1 MSEIAIISTREVIY
15 EPSLQKSG
23 KIKVTSNA
31 SQNAGMWN
39 LKIRFFG
46 THPKTDTREVQV
58 QIGVNEE
65 TNEPIYE
72 TQTEYY
78 TYDQVDF
85 ISDEMIV
92 KSDQEMNKIIDDVD
106 SSITKFSER
115 FYEGN
120 RNFLL
125 NYISSKFLN
134 PEEQDDTKK
143 VCVFGLK
150 PNEFEMLISA

>member
-23 KIKVTSNA
+23 KIKVTLNA

-39 LKIRFFG
+39 LQIRYFG
-46 THPKTDTREVQV
+46 TYPKTNTREVQV
-58 QIGVNEE
+58 QMGVNEE

-72 TQTEYY
+72 MQTESY

-92 KSDQEMNKIIDDVD
+92 KSDQEMNEIIDSVE

-134 PEEQDDTKK
+134 PEELGEAKK
-143 VCVFGLK
+143 VCIFGLK
-150 PNEFEMLISA
+150 PNEFEMLKSA

>member
-15 EPSLQKSG
+15 EPSLQKQG
-23 KIKVTSNA
+23 KIKVTLNA
-31 SQNAGMWN
+31 SQNAGIWT
-39 LKIRFFG
+39 LQIRNFG
-46 THPKTDTREVQV
+46 TYPKTDTREIPV

-72 TQTEYY
+72 TQTESYS
-78 TYDQVDF
+78 YDQIDF
-85 ISDEMIV
+85 IYDEMIV

-106 SSITKFSER
+106 SSITQFSER

-120 RNFLL
+120 RSFLL

-134 PEEQDDTKK
+134 PEEQDENKR
-143 VCVFGLK
+143 VCRFGLK
-150 PNEFEMLISA
+150 PNEFEILK

>member
-23 KIKVTSNA
+23 KIKVTLNA
-31 SQNAGMWN
+31 SQNAGIWT
-39 LKIRFFG
+39 LQIRNFG
-46 THPKTDTREVQV
+46 TYPKTDTREIQV

-72 TQTEYY
+72 TQTESYS
-78 TYDQVDF
+78 YDQIDF
-85 ISDEMIV
+85 ISDETITI
-92 KSDQEMNKIIDDVD
+92 SDQEMNKIIDDVD
-106 SSITKFSER
+106 SSITQFSER

-134 PEEQDDTKK
+134 PDEQDETKR
-143 VCVFGLK
+143 VCIFGLK
-150 PNEFEMLISA
+150 PNEWIILK

>member
-1 MSEIAIISTREVIY
+1 MSEIAIISTREVLY
-15 EPSLQKSG
+15 YAPSQKFG
-23 KIKVTSNA
+23 KIKVTLNA

-39 LKIRFFG
+39 LQIRYFG
-46 THPKTDTREVQV
+46 TYPKTNTREVQV
-58 QIGVNEE
+58 QMGVNEE

-72 TQTEYY
+72 MQTESY
-78 TYDQVDF
+78 TYDQIDF

-92 KSDQEMNKIIDDVD
+92 KSDQEMNEIIDDVD

-134 PEEQDDTKK
+134 PEELGEAKK
-143 VCVFGLK
+143 VCIFGLK
-150 PNEFEMLISA
+150 PNEFEMLKSA

>member
-1 MSEIAIISTREVIY
+1 MSEISIISTREVIY

-23 KIKVTSNA
+23 KIKVTLNA

-39 LKIRFFG
+39 LQIRYFG
-46 THPKTDTREVQV
+46 TYPKTNTREVQV
-58 QIGVNEE
+58 QMGVNEE

-72 TQTEYY
+72 MQTESY
-78 TYDQVDF
+78 TYDQIDF

-92 KSDQEMNKIIDDVD
+92 KSDQEMNEIIDSVD

-134 PEEQDDTKK
+134 PEEQDEAKK
-143 VCVFGLK
+143 VCIFGLK
-150 PNEFEMLISA
+150 PNEFEMLKSA

>member
-1 MSEIAIISTREVIY
+1 MT
-15 EPSLQKSG
+15 L
-23 KIKVTSNA
+23 KV
-31 SQNAGMWN
+31 SQSYGVWN
-39 LKIRFFG
+39 LDVKYFG
-46 THPKTDTREVQV
+46 VSPKLGTREVQV
-58 QIGVNEE
+58 QIGTNEE

-72 TQTEYY
+72 MQTESY

-92 KSDQEMNKIIDDVD
+92 KSDQEMSKIIDSVD
-106 SSITKFSER
+106 SSITQFSER

-125 NYISSKFLN
+125 SYISSKFLN
-134 PEEQDDTKK
+134 PEEQDEAKK

-150 PNEFEMLISA
+150 PNEFEIFR

>member
-15 EPSLQKSG
+15 EPSLQKQG
-23 KIKVTSNA
+23 KIKVTLNA
-31 SQNAGMWN
+31 SQNAGIWT
-39 LKIRFFG
+39 LQIRNFG
-46 THPKTDTREVQV
+46 TYPKTENREIQV

-72 TQTEYY
+72 TQTESYS
-78 TYDQVDF
+78 YDQIDF

-92 KSDQEMNKIIDDVD
+92 KSDQEMNEIIDDVN
-106 SSITKFSER
+106 SSITQFSER

-134 PEEQDDTKK
+134 PEEQDEAKR

-150 PNEFEMLISA
+150 PNEFEILK

>member
-15 EPSLQKSG
+15 EPSLQKQG

-39 LKIRFFG
+39 LQIRYYG
-46 THPKTDTREVQV
+46 TYPKTDSREIQV
-58 QIGVNEE
+58 QIDTNEE

-72 TQTEYY
+72 TQTESFY
-78 TYDQVDF
+78 YDQIDF
-85 ISDEMIV
+85 ISDEMIL
-92 KSDQEMNKIIDDVD
+92 KSDKEMNEIIDDVD
-106 SSITKFSER
+106 SSITKFSDR

-120 RNFLL
+120 RKFLL

-134 PEEQDDTKK
+134 PEEPDEAKK

-150 PNEFEMLISA
+150 PNEFEILK

>member
-23 KIKVTSNA
+23 KIKVTLNA

-39 LKIRFFG
+39 LQIRYFG
-46 THPKTDTREVQV
+46 TYPKTNTREVQV
-58 QIGVNEE
+58 QMGVNEE

-72 TQTEYY
+72 TQTESYS
-78 TYDQVDF
+78 YDQVDF

-92 KSDQEMNKIIDDVD
+92 KSDQEMNEIIDSVE

-134 PEEQDDTKK
+134 PEKLDEAKK
-143 VCVFGLK
+143 VCIFGLK
-150 PNEFEMLISA
+150 PNEFEMLKSA

>member
-15 EPSLQKSG
+15 EPSLQKQG
-23 KIKVTSNA
+23 KIKVTLNA
-31 SQNAGMWN
+31 SQNAGIWT
-39 LKIRFFG
+39 LQIRNFG
-46 THPKTDTREVQV
+46 TYPKTENREIQV

-72 TQTEYY
+72 MQTESYS
-78 TYDQVDF
+78 YDQIDF
-85 ISDEMIV
+85 ISDETITI
-92 KSDQEMNKIIDDVD
+92 SDQEMNKIIDDVD
-106 SSITKFSER
+106 SSITQFSER

-134 PEEQDDTKK
+134 PDEQDEAKR

-150 PNEFEMLISA
+150 PNEFEILK

>member
-1 MSEIAIISTREVIY
+1 MSEISIISTREVIY

-23 KIKVTSNA
+23 KIKVTLNA

-39 LKIRFFG
+39 LQIRYFG
-46 THPKTDTREVQV
+46 TYPKTNTREVQV
-58 QIGVNEE
+58 QMGVNEE

-72 TQTEYY
+72 MQTESY
-78 TYDQVDF
+78 TYDQIDF

-92 KSDQEMNKIIDDVD
+92 KSDKEMNEIIDDVD

-134 PEEQDDTKK
+134 PEELDEAKK
-143 VCVFGLK
+143 VCIFGLK
-150 PNEFEMLISA
+150 PNEFEMLKSA

>member
-1 MSEIAIISTREVIY
+1 MSEISIISTREVIY

-39 LKIRFFG
+39 LQIRFFG
-46 THPKTDTREVQV
+46 TYPKTDTRQIPV

-72 TQTEYY
+72 MQTESY
-78 TYDQVDF
+78 TYEQVDF
-85 ISDEMIV
+85 ISGEMIV
-92 KSDQEMNKIIDDVD
+92 KSDQEMNEIIDSVD
-106 SSITKFSER
+106 SSITIFSDR

-120 RNFLL
+120 RSFLL

-134 PEEQDDTKK
+134 PEEQDEAKK

-150 PNEFEMLISA
+150 PNEFEILK

>member
-15 EPSLQKSG
+15 EPSLQKQG
-23 KIKVTSNA
+23 KIKVTLNA
-31 SQNAGMWN
+31 SQNAGIWT
-39 LKIRFFG
+39 LQIRNFG
-46 THPKTDTREVQV
+46 TYPKTDTREIQV

-72 TQTEYY
+72 TQTESYS
-78 TYDQVDF
+78 YDQIDF
-85 ISDEMIV
+85 ISDETTTI
-92 KSDQEMNKIIDDVD
+92 SDQEMNKIIDDVD

-134 PEEQDDTKK
+134 PEEQDENKR
-143 VCVFGLK
+143 VCIFGLK
-150 PNEFEMLISA
+150 PNEWIILK

>member
-1 MSEIAIISTREVIY
+1 MNEIAIISTREVIY

-39 LKIRFFG
+39 LQIRYFG
-46 THPKTDTREVQV
+46 TYPKTDTREITV

-72 TQTEYY
+72 MQTESYS
-78 TYDQVDF
+78 YDQIDF
-85 ISDEMIV
+85 ISDETVTI
-92 KSDQEMNKIIDDVD
+92 SDLEMNKIINDVD
-106 SSITKFSER
+106 SSITQFSER

-120 RNFLL
+120 RRFLL

-134 PEEQDDTKK
+134 PEEQDENKK
-143 VCVFGLK
+143 LCIFGLK
-150 PNEFEMLISA
+150 PNEWEIFNEN

>member
-1 MSEIAIISTREVIY
+1 MSEIVIISTREVIY

-23 KIKVTSNA
+23 KIKVTSNV

-39 LKIRFFG
+39 LQIRYFG
-46 THPKTDTREVQV
+46 TYPKTDTMEVQV
-58 QIGVNEE
+58 QTGVNEE

-72 TQTEYY
+72 TQTESY
-78 TYDQVDF
+78 TYDQIDI

-92 KSDQEMNKIIDDVD
+92 KSDQEMNEIIDDVD
-106 SSITKFSER
+106 SSITKYSER

-125 NYISSKFLN
+125 NYVSSKFLN
-134 PEEQDDTKK
+134 PEEQDETKK

-150 PNEFEMLISA
+150 PNEFEMLKSA

>member
-1 MSEIAIISTREVIY
+1 MSEIAIISKREVIY
-15 EPSLQKSG
+15 EPSLQKQG

-39 LKIRFFG
+39 LQIRYFG
-46 THPKTDTREVQV
+46 TYPKTDTREIPV
-58 QIGVNEE
+58 QIDTNEE

-72 TQTEYY
+72 TQTESY
-78 TYDQVDF
+78 TYDQLDF

-92 KSDQEMNKIIDDVD
+92 KSDQEMNEIIDDVD
-106 SSITKFSER
+106 SSITKFSDR

-134 PEEQDDTKK
+134 PDEQDETKK

-150 PNEFEMLISA
+150 PNEFEIFR

>member
-1 MSEIAIISTREVIY
+1 MNEIAIISTREVIY
-15 EPSLQKSG
+15 EPSSQKQG

-39 LKIRFFG
+39 LQIRYFG
-46 THPKTDTREVQV
+46 TYPKTDTREIPV

-72 TQTEYY
+72 MQTESY
-78 TYDQVDF
+78 TYNQIDF
-85 ISDEMIV
+85 VHDEMIV
-92 KSDQEMNKIIDDVD
+92 KSDQEMNEIIDNVD

-134 PEEQDDTKK
+134 PEEQDETKK
-143 VCVFGLK
+143 VCIFGLK
-150 PNEFEMLISA
+150 PNEFEILK

>member
-1 MSEIAIISTREVIY
+1 MSEISIISTREVIY

-23 KIKVTSNA
+23 KIKVTLNA

-39 LKIRFFG
+39 LQIRYFG
-46 THPKTDTREVQV
+46 TYPKTNTREVQV
-58 QIGVNEE
+58 QMGVNEE

-72 TQTEYY
+72 TQTESYS
-78 TYDQVDF
+78 YDQVDF

-92 KSDQEMNKIIDDVD
+92 KSDQEMNEIIDSVE

-134 PEEQDDTKK
+134 PEELGEAKK
-143 VCVFGLK
+143 VCIFGLK
-150 PNEFEMLISA
+150 PNEFEMLKSA

>member
-1 MSEIAIISTREVIY
+1 MEIAIISTREVIY
-15 EPSLQKSG
+15 EPYLQKSG

-39 LKIRFFG
+39 LQIRYYG
-46 THPKTDTREVQV
+46 TYSKTDTREVPV

-72 TQTEYY
+72 TQTESYS
-78 TYDQVDF
+78 YDQVYF

-92 KSDQEMNKIIDDVD
+92 KSDQEMNEIIDDVD
-106 SSITKFSER
+106 SSITKFSDR

-134 PEEQDDTKK
+134 PEEQDETKR
-143 VCVFGLK
+143 VCRFGLK
-150 PNEFEMLISA
+150 PNEFEILK

>member
-1 MSEIAIISTREVIY
+1 MSEISIISTREVIY

-23 KIKVTSNA
+23 KIKVTLNA

-39 LKIRFFG
+39 LQIRYFG
-46 THPKTDTREVQV
+46 TYPKTNTREVQV
-58 QIGVNEE
+58 QMGVNEE
-65 TNEPIYE
+65 TLEPIYE
-72 TQTEYY
+72 TQTESYS
-78 TYDQVDF
+78 YDQVDF

-92 KSDQEMNKIIDDVD
+92 KSDQEMNEIIDSVE

-134 PEEQDDTKK
+134 PEELGEAKK
-143 VCVFGLK
+143 VCIFGLK
-150 PNEFEMLISA
+150 PNEFEMLKSA

>member
-23 KIKVTSNA
+23 KIKVTSNV

-39 LKIRFFG
+39 LQIRYFG
-46 THPKTDTREVQV
+46 TYPKTDTMEVQV
-58 QIGVNEE
+58 QTGVNEE

-72 TQTEYY
+72 TQTESY
-78 TYDQVDF
+78 TYDQIDI

-92 KSDQEMNKIIDDVD
+92 KSDQEMNEIIDDVD
-106 SSITKFSER
+106 SSITKYSER

-125 NYISSKFLN
+125 NYVSSKFLN
-134 PEEQDDTKK
+134 PEEQDETKK

-150 PNEFEMLISA
+150 PNEFEMLKSA

>member
-1 MSEIAIISTREVIY
+1 MSEIAIISKREVIFQ
-15 EPSLQKSG
+15 PSLQKTG

-39 LKIRFFG
+39 LQIRYFG
-46 THPKTDTREVQV
+46 TYPKTDTREIPV

-72 TQTEYY
+72 MQTESYS
-78 TYDQVDF
+78 YDQVDF
-85 ISDEMIV
+85 ISDEHIV
-92 KSDQEMNKIIDDVD
+92 KSDQEMNEIIDSVD
-106 SSITKFSER
+106 SSITKFSDR

-120 RNFLL
+120 RKFLL

-134 PEEQDDTKK
+134 PEEQDEAKK

-150 PNEFEMLISA
+150 PDEFEILK

>member
-23 KIKVTSNA
+23 KIKVTLNA

-39 LKIRFFG
+39 LQIRYFG
-46 THPKTDTREVQV
+46 TYPKTNTREVQV
-58 QIGVNEE
+58 QMGVNEE

-72 TQTEYY
+72 TQTESYS
-78 TYDQVDF
+78 YDQVDF

-92 KSDQEMNKIIDDVD
+92 KSDQEMNEIIDSVE

-134 PEEQDDTKK
+134 PEELGEAKK
-143 VCVFGLK
+143 VCIFGLK
-150 PNEFEMLISA
+150 PNEFEMLKSA

>member
-23 KIKVTSNA
+23 KIKVTSNV

-39 LKIRFFG
+39 LQIRYFG
-46 THPKTDTREVQV
+46 TYPKTDTMEVQV
-58 QIGVNEE
+58 QTGVNEE

-72 TQTEYY
+72 TQTESY
-78 TYDQVDF
+78 TYDQIDF

-92 KSDQEMNKIIDDVD
+92 KSDQEMNEIIDDVN
-106 SSITKFSER
+106 SSITQFSER

-120 RNFLL
+120 RNSLL

-134 PEEQDDTKK
+134 PEEQDETKR
-143 VCVFGLK
+143 VCRFGLK
-150 PNEFEMLISA
+150 PNEFEILK

>member
-1 MSEIAIISTREVIY
+1 MSEISIISTREVIY

-39 LKIRFFG
+39 LQIRYFG
-46 THPKTDTREVQV
+46 TYPKTDTREVQV
-58 QIGVNEE
+58 QIGVNQE

-72 TQTEYY
+72 TQTESY

-85 ISDEMIV
+85 ISDEVIV
-92 KSDQEMNKIIDDVD
+92 KSDQEMNEIIDSVD
-106 SSITKFSER
+106 SSITQFSER

-120 RNFLL
+120 RSFLL
-125 NYISSKFLN
+125 NYISSKYLN
-134 PEEQDDTKK
+134 PEEQDETKK

-150 PNEFEMLISA
+150 PTEFEILK